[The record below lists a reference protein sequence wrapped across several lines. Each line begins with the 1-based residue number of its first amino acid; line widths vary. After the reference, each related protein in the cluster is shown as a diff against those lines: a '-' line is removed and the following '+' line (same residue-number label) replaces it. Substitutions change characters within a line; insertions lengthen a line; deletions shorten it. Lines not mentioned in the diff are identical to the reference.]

1 MKKIGNLL
9 PLILSFAVQAVYC
22 QEPVSVQLTVKS
34 TQGLPLH
41 EAVLNKLFLAT
52 VTVNTTTSVGKIFME
67 SPSAFEVRN
76 QGTTTSMNSIN
87 GKVTNQTT
95 FQYVVR
101 PKELGTFTLGPA
113 SVTVNGD
120 VYSSNA
126 VSILVEEQPVERVTL
141 SEPWLEI
148 RVQDENVVM
157 GQTVP
162 LELRF
167 YHLGLSQLTSL
178 EPPKIQGFT
187 LNALEGPFRGS
198 EEIEGAQYDY
208 IEWRGDMVAKELG
221 TFIVGPAHAV
231 YSMKGRERTHIF
243 QLLSDHFSMGMQQ
256 YETDSNV
263 VKLTVSALPAHKGQV
278 HAVGNFTHLSAS
290 VNQTTAKQGEG
301 IIFVLELDG
310 TEALKD
316 LPHPALTLPTSV
328 TSYES
333 KSSTPAQKNRL
344 VTEQRKLFEYIMQA
358 REPGTITIPAQTFN
372 FYDPK
377 EKQFKKLVS
386 EPITLTITPDAA
398 ALKALDQGAP
408 AQATP
413 ATEMNAPLGAVFPLY
428 TQGVAEFR
436 PDTGFSDWLFWALV
450 VLILFGIAL
459 EWGKY
464 VWQNYRIRNHAY
476 LRSRAAFHKA
486 HKRVLVAR
494 KERNARE
501 LYSILIDL
509 FADRRG
515 ISSAEVLATD
525 ITRWLKEAHI
535 PEDILRQWHIYTTQL
550 QGFAFYDASEIPPVD
565 IFTQAEKWLALL
577 EKTV

>member
-1 MKKIGNLL
+1 M
-9 PLILSFAVQAVYC
+9 AVQAIYC

-41 EAVLNKLFLAT
+41 EAVLNKPFLAS
-52 VTVNTTTSVGKIFME
+52 VTVNTTTSVGKIFVE
-67 SPSAFEVRN
+67 SPTAFELRN

-126 VSILVEEQPVERVTL
+126 VSIVVEEQPIERVTL

-148 RVQDENVVM
+148 RVKDENVVL

-167 YHLGLSQLTSL
+167 YHLGLSQLISL
-178 EPPKIQGFT
+178 EPPKVDGFL
-187 LNALEGPFRGS
+187 LNELEGPFRGS

-208 IEWRGDMVAKELG
+208 IEWRGDMLAKELG
-221 TFIVGPAHAV
+221 TFTIGPAHAI

-243 QLLSDHFSMGMQQ
+243 QLLSDHFSMGLQQ

-263 VKLTVSALPAHKGQV
+263 LKLTVSALPAHKGQV
-278 HAVGNFTHLSAS
+278 HAVGNFTNLSAS

-310 TEALKD
+310 NEALKD
-316 LPHPALTLPTSV
+316 LSHPALTLPASL

-333 KSSTPAQKNRL
+333 KSSSPVQKNKL
-344 VTEQRKLFEYIMQA
+344 VTEQRKSFEYIMQA

-386 EPITLTITPDAA
+386 EPITLTITPDDA
-398 ALKALDQGAP
+398 ALKPLDQAASLQTKP
-408 AQATP
+408 SP
-413 ATEMNAPLGAVFPLY
+413 EMDVPLKEVLPLY

-436 PDTGFSDWLFWALV
+436 ADTGFSDWLFWALTL
-450 VLILFGIAL
+450 LILCGISL

-464 VWQNYRIRNHAY
+464 LWQNYCTRNHAY

-486 HKRVLVAR
+486 HKRLIVAR
-494 KERNARE
+494 KERNAKE
-501 LYSILIDL
+501 LYKIFVDL

-515 ISSAEVLATD
+515 ISSTEVLDAD
-525 ITRWLKEAHI
+525 IIRWLKEASI
-535 PEDILRQWHIYTTQL
+535 PDDTLHQWQMYSTQL
-550 QGFAFYDASEIPPVD
+550 QGFAFYDSTEIPPVD

-577 EKTV
+577 EKIV